1 MKRYTYN
8 YEMLFYNRAYTKRM
22 LIIASV
28 VIAALILPVTFVI
41 KGILLLAVGLLS
53 LIAFLN
59 TKRECYE
66 RGR

>member
-28 VIAALILPVTFVI
+28 VIAAALIFTSYI
-41 KGILLLAVGLLS
+41 
-53 LIAFLN
+53 
-59 TKRECYE
+59 CD
-66 RGR
+66 